1 MGQEPVLIGKTIRE
15 VLMAED
21 ISDSEVYS
29 VLKLVKAD
37 KFVREIGLYS

>member
-1 MGQEPVLIGKTIRE
+1 
-15 VLMAED
+15 MAEE

-37 KFVREIGLYS
+37 KFVREIGLHS